1 MRSDCSPID
10 APSFGLAAGITAA
23 GISAVCAAALAI
35 APEAT
40 MTLFSHLFHS
50 DLGNVVPTVTWV
62 TFVTA
67 AAGWGVLVAVT
78 FFGAAALYN
87 RFVGL
92 GAERKDSRT
101 RGFA

>member
-23 GISAVCAAALAI
+23 GLSAVCAAALAI
-35 APEAT
+35 APDAT
-40 MTLFSHLFHS
+40 MTLVSHLIHT
-50 DLGNVVPTVTWV
+50 DLGNAVPTVTWV

-67 AAGWGVLVAVT
+67 AAGWGVIVAVT

-87 RFVGL
+87 RLVGA
-92 GAERKDSRT
+92 GAERKDAPG

>member
-23 GISAVCAAALAI
+23 ALSAICAAALAI
-35 APEAT
+35 APDAT
-40 MTLFSHLFHS
+40 LTLFSHLLHT
-50 DLGNVVPTVTWV
+50 DLGNLVPTVTWV

-67 AAGWGVLVAVT
+67 AAGWGVIVGIT
-78 FFGAAALYN
+78 FSAAAALYN
-87 RFVGL
+87 RLVRAL
-92 GAERKDSRT
+92 AERTDVRA

>member
-23 GISAVCAAALAI
+23 ALSAVCAAALAI
-35 APEAT
+35 APDAT
-40 MTLFSHLFHS
+40 VTLVSHLIHA
-50 DLGNVVPTVTWV
+50 DLGNVVPRVTWV
-62 TFVTA
+62 TFVAA

-78 FFGAAALYN
+78 FSGGAALYN
-87 RFVGL
+87 RLVAA
-92 GAERKDSRT
+92 GAERKAASA